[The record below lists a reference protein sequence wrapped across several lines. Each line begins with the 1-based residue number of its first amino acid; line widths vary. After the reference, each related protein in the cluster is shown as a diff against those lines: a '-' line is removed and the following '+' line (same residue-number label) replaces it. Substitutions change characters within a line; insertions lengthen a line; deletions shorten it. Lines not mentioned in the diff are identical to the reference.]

1 MEIRTKLRSVV
12 THKIVAPAVVLAS
25 LGIALAAAPMAQH
38 SSAAPAALPRTATL
52 TACVHNRLPWMY
64 ASRNQ
69 LPWMYAVTNQLPW
82 MYAVMTGHPATARA
96 ACAAAPS
103 RLPA

>member
-1 MEIRTKLRSVV
+1 
-12 THKIVAPAVVLAS
+12 
-25 LGIALAAAPMAQH
+25 
-38 SSAAPAALPRTATL
+38 
-52 TACVHNRLPWMY
+52 MY